1 MGLNIKNEK
10 VCTLAKE
17 AAAATGQSQTS
28 VIEQALRELLDRH
41 PVGRQH
47 ADRAA
52 RVGEIVE
59 DLQRRWA
66 ATDAPDAFTADDLYD
81 ANGLPG

>member
-10 VCTLAKE
+10 VCALAKE

-41 PVGRQH
+41 PVGRH
-47 ADRAA
+47 DADRTA

-66 ATDAPDAFTADDLYD
+66 ATDAPDAFTTDDLYD
-81 ANGLPG
+81 ENGLPG